1 MEGDL
6 LHPEKGPGDVHF
18 FDVAEVEAV
27 FARNRAAN
35 RAPVAS
41 DGEIAADVFTL
52 LDDGVNPVDV
62 VKRTRIAP
70 DVVEHLQTQWARM
83 RQALLL
89 PSEIRAR
96 VEAVLLGEEDAPSD
110 GWAFKTARDL
120 ETAIAK
126 AVAPTECASC
136 DKNVASL
143 CRACAKEYVARLAK
157 QGE

>member
-6 LHPEKGPGDVHF
+6 LHPEKVTGDVHL
-18 FDVAEVEAV
+18 FDVAEVEEV
-27 FARNRAAN
+27 FARNRTASK
-35 RAPVAS
+35 APPAT
-41 DGEIAADVFTL
+41 DGEIAAEVFTL

-89 PSEIRAR
+89 PSDVRAR
-96 VEAVLLGEEDAPSD
+96 METLVLGEEDAPSSE
-110 GWAFKTARDL
+110 WAFKTARDL

-143 CRACAKEYVARLAK
+143 CRACAKEYVARLAE